1 MIRVS
6 YTLSDSKV
14 VELNVTGHANFA
26 KKGSDIVC
34 SAVSAIVIGGLT
46 NLSSEK
52 NYKISVREGEVS
64 ILALNDVNEHDQI
77 VLETIIVQLEKI
89 EESYGKYIQIDKI
102 VR

>member
-52 NYKISVREGEVS
+52 KYKISVREGEVS

>member
-1 MIRVS
+1 MIR
-6 YTLSDSKV
+6 
-14 VELNVTGHANFA
+14 VTGHANFA
-26 KKGSDIVC
+26 KKGNDIVC